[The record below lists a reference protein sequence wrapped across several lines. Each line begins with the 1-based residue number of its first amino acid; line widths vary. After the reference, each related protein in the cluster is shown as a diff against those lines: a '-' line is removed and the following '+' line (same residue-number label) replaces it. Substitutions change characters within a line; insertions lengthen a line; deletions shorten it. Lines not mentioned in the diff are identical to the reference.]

1 MDTDH
6 DILNMHATNVLPV
19 VREAHRFRA
28 DSGSRWAEHDDI
40 EVSVVMP
47 CLNEVSTLRICIEKA
62 WACLK
67 ANGIRGEVVVADNG
81 STDGSAIVAKQVGAR
96 VVHAKEKGYGNAL
109 RAGFEATRGKYL
121 IMGDADD
128 SYDFTNLMPF
138 IDALR
143 CGNDV
148 VMGERFKGGIAPGA
162 MPWHHKYIGNPLL
175 TATMNLFFHTGIS
188 DAHCGLRAFTK
199 DAYERMGLRTTG
211 MEFASEMI
219 VKANAS
225 GMRMTEV
232 PTTLSPD
239 GRSRP
244 PHLRSFRD
252 GWRHL
257 RFLMTLTPKWILVY
271 PGAAMLFVGIVLM
284 ALLGGGPVT
293 LGSIVLDHHTM
304 IAAAML
310 VVVGYQALTIGFLAR
325 VFAVREEIGPPSKW
339 LATGNKLLT
348 LEGGLIGGTTILFL
362 GAFLVAG
369 MTLRWIAKDFG
380 PLNFSSTFR
389 PMLIGT
395 TLIAL
400 GSQTLFM
407 SFFYNMLQLTDKED
421 QSAAA
426 RKRSNQGLDQIHT
439 CGSDR
444 PAARE

>member
-1 MDTDH
+1 MNTHH
-6 DILNMHATNVLPV
+6 DMLDKHATSVLPAV
-19 VREAHRFRA
+19 NEGLGVRA
-28 DSGSRWAEHDDI
+28 DSASVWAEYGDI

-62 WACLK
+62 WACLN

-109 RAGFEATRGKYL
+109 RAGFEAASGKYL

-143 CGNDV
+143 RGSDV
-148 VMGERFKGGIAPGA
+148 VVGARFKGGIAPGA

-175 TATMNLFFHTGIS
+175 TATMNLFFRTGIS
-188 DAHCGLRAFTK
+188 DAHCGLRALTR
-199 DAYERMGLRTTG
+199 DAYERMELRTTG
-211 MEFASEMI
+211 MEFASEML
-219 VKANAS
+219 VKASAG
-225 GMRMTEV
+225 GMKMTEV

-257 RFLMTLTPKWILVY
+257 RFLMTLAPKWVLMY
-271 PGAAMLFVGIVLM
+271 PGSVMLFVGIVLM
-284 ALLGGGPVT
+284 TLLGGGPVT

-339 LATGNKLLT
+339 LAAGNRLLT
-348 LEGGLIGGTTILFL
+348 LEGGLIGGTILFL
-362 GAFLVAG
+362 MGFLLVGG
-369 MTLRWIAKDFG
+369 MTLHWIAKDFG
-380 PLNFSSTFR
+380 PLNLTSTFR

-421 QSAAA
+421 QSVPT
-426 RKRSNQGLDQIHT
+426 RQRSDSRSERRHE
-439 CGSDR
+439 CRSDGR
-444 PAARE
+444 APRE